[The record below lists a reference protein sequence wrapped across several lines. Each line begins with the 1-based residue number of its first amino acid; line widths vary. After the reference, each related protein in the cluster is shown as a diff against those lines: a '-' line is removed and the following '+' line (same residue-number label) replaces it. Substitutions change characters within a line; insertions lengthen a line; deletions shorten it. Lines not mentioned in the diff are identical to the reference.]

1 MAGAPSV
8 VTIREQ
14 REAASRVSARRRA
27 AVESVVKHAVLIGFS
42 VLFLLPWAWMLSTS
56 LKPLNQ
62 LFVLPPQWIPR
73 PFVWQNYP
81 DVFRKYPFV
90 LYGANTLK
98 IAFLTVV
105 GALVSNTLIGY
116 SLGRLRWHGRDVAF
130 ILVLATLMLPFQV
143 TMIPLYVVFRNLHW
157 LDTFRPLIVPSFF
170 GSAYYA
176 FLLRQFF
183 MTIPH
188 DLSDAASIDGASEL
202 QILWSVI
209 LPLARPALAVVALF
223 QFIFA
228 WNDFLGPLIYINHR
242 ENFTIAIGLREMQ
255 NAVGLSDINTIMA
268 ASTMTILPVIL
279 VFFFAQKTFI
289 QGIALT
295 GLKG

>member
-1 MAGAPSV
+1 MTELSPSLARQ
-8 VTIREQ
+8 T
-14 REAASRVSARRRA
+14 EAVASHAAARRRA
-27 AVESVVKHAVLIGFS
+27 VAGSIVKHCVLIAFS
-42 VLFLLPWAWMLSTS
+42 LLFLLPWAWMISTS

-62 LFVLPPQWIPR
+62 LFVLPPIWIPS
-73 PFVWQNYP
+73 PITWSNYP
-81 DVFRKYPFV
+81 AVFVKYPFF
-90 LYGANTLK
+90 LYGANTLT
-98 IAFLTVV
+98 IAMSTVV
-105 GALVSNTLIGY
+105 GALLSNTLIAY
-116 SLGRLRWHGRDVAF
+116 SLGRLHWRGRDVAF
-130 ILVLATLMLPFQV
+130 ILVLATMMLPFQV

-157 LDTFRPLIVPSFF
+157 LDTFLPLIIPSFV
-170 GSAYYA
+170 GSPFYA

-183 MTIPH
+183 MTIPQ
-188 DLSDAASIDGASEL
+188 DLSDAAGVDGASEL
-202 QILWSVI
+202 QILWSLI
-209 LPLARPALAVVALF
+209 LPLAKPALAVVALF

-242 ENFTIAIGLREMQ
+242 ENFTIALGLREMQ

-289 QGIALT
+289 QGVTLT

>member
-1 MAGAPSV
+1 MAELSSSLARD
-8 VTIREQ
+8 T
-14 REAASRVSARRRA
+14 EAVASHAAAQRRA
-27 AVESVVKHAVLIGFS
+27 VAGSIVKHCILIAFS
-42 VLFLLPWAWMLSTS
+42 LLFLLPWAWMFSTS

-62 LFVLPPQWIPR
+62 LFVLPPIWIPS
-73 PFVWQNYP
+73 PITWSNYP
-81 DVFRKYPFV
+81 AVFVKYPFF
-90 LYGANTLK
+90 LYGANTLT
-98 IAFLTVV
+98 IALSTVV
-105 GALVSNTLIGY
+105 GALLSNTLIAY
-116 SLGRLRWHGRDVAF
+116 SLGRLHWRGRDVAF
-130 ILVLATLMLPFQV
+130 ILVLATMMLPFQV

-157 LDTFRPLIVPSFF
+157 LDTFLPLIVPSFV
-170 GSAYYA
+170 GSPFYA

-183 MTIPH
+183 LTIPQ
-188 DLSDAASIDGASEL
+188 DLSDAAGVDGASEL
-202 QILWSVI
+202 QILWSLI
-209 LPLARPALAVVALF
+209 LPLAKPALAVVALF

-242 ENFTIAIGLREMQ
+242 ANFTIALGLREMQ

-289 QGIALT
+289 QGVTLT